1 MRYIQLS
8 VVASALFMAFSCGDA
23 PQTPSIENLVAQGSK
38 EQIQQKRDEL
48 MVQIK
53 ELETQV
59 SMLDAS
65 LGKFQNGD
73 DKNQLLVSLLEVK
86 DTLFNHFLEL
96 QGTVKTEQN
105 ITLNAEYGGVLQQI
119 HVSKGQQ
126 VKRGQLLASIE
137 DGGIS
142 QQLAQLKIQA
152 ELAKT
157 TFERQARLW
166 ENKIGSEIQY
176 LQAKSA
182 YESQQSAVEQMQR
195 QVAKA
200 SIYAPFSGVI
210 DDIITD
216 KGVVVAPG
224 TPILRL
230 VNLSNM
236 YLEAEVPEQY
246 VTYVRKGTQAKV
258 DIAVLGQQLD
268 TKISQVSNFINPA
281 NRSFKVEIQ
290 LANQQGYIKPN
301 MTARLHVND
310 YQNPKAI
317 LLPLDVISENAEG
330 EQFVFIAKPDTNNQ
344 YIAERIVITT
354 GKTQEGHTEI
364 LSGLAK
370 GDLVIKEGARSVQQ
384 GQRVSA
390 IHHP

>member
-1 MRYIQLS
+1 MKYIQLS
-8 VVASALFMAFSCGDA
+8 VITSALLVAVSCGNTS
-23 PQTPSIENLVAQGSK
+23 QEQSMEQLLSKGSK
-38 EQIQQKRDEL
+38 EEIQQKRDAL
-48 MVQIK
+48 MMQIK
-53 ELETQV
+53 ELEAQV
-59 SMLDAS
+59 ATLDAS
-65 LGKFQNGD
+65 LTKFSNGEGS
-73 DKNQLLVSLLEVK
+73 NQLLVSLLEVK

-105 ITLNAEYGGVLQQI
+105 ITLNAEYGGVLQRI
-119 HVSKGQQ
+119 HVSKGQH
-126 VKRGQLLASIE
+126 VKQGQLLASIE

-142 QQLAQLKIQA
+142 QQLSQLKIQA

-200 SIYAPFSGVI
+200 SIYAPFAGVI

-216 KGVVVAPG
+216 KGVVVSPG
-224 TPILRL
+224 MPIIRL

-246 VTYVRKGTQAKV
+246 ITHVRKGTQAKV
-258 DIAVLGQQLD
+258 DISVLNTQLD
-268 TKISQVSNFINPA
+268 TKISQVANFINPD
-281 NRSFKVEIQ
+281 NRSFRIEIQ
-290 LANQQGYIKPN
+290 LPNQQGLIKPN

-330 EQFVFIAKPDTNNQ
+330 EQFVFVAKPTSDNQ
-344 YIAERIVITT
+344 YTAERIVITT
-354 GKTQEGHTEI
+354 GKSQGGYTEI
-364 LSGLAK
+364 LSGLQK
-370 GDLVIKEGARSVQQ
+370 GDKIIKEGARSVQQ
-384 GQRVSA
+384 GQKVSF
-390 IHHP
+390 IKN